1 MITPASASP
10 MLLGGDFAF
19 NYVIAANAFDFNL
32 RTAAVAAGW
41 DQVRPL
47 KATVTINAWVVLGA
61 SSTSVYAFD
70 TGVTFPLG
78 SSLSLNVGA
87 GAYVS
92 GAGGNGGNGT
102 GGTGQNGFPGGNALR
117 AQAAITIINNGTIQG
132 GGGGGG
138 GGGAGWG
145 GGDGGAG
152 AVPGQGGGSGGNAPP
167 EGAAGI
173 AGTLTTGFNSS
184 SYGGGGG
191 NPGGAGTSAATINPG
206 GGGAPGSAVIGNANI
221 TWSVTGTRLGALS

>member
-10 MLLGGDFAF
+10 LLLGGDFAF
-19 NYVIAANAFDFNL
+19 NYVIAANAFDFNF
-32 RTAAVAAGW
+32 RAAAVAAGW

-47 KATVTINAWVVLGA
+47 KATVTINAGVVLGA
-61 SSTSVYAFD
+61 SSTSAYAFD

-78 SSLSLNVGA
+78 SSLALTVGS

-102 GGTGQNGFPGGNALR
+102 GGTGQNGFSGGPALL
-117 AQAAITIINNGTIQG
+117 AQASISITNNGTIQG

-138 GGGAGWG
+138 GGGASWG

-152 AVPGQGGGSGGNAPP
+152 AIPGQGGASGGNAPP
-167 EGAAGI
+167 EGSAGV
-173 AGTLTTGFNSS
+173 AGTLTTGYNSS

-191 NPGGAGTSAATINPG
+191 NPGVAGTTAATVDPG
-206 GGGAPGSAVIGNANI
+206 YGGAAGAAVAGNSNI
-221 TWSVTGTRLGALS
+221 TWSVTGTRLGAIA